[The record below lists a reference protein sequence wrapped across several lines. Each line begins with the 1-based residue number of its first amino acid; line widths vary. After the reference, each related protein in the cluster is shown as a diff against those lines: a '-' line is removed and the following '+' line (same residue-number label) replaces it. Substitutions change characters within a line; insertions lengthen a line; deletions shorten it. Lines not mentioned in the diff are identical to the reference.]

1 MKTQTHSPCE
11 SSLKWPKTRSSLLSS
26 SGLRGREGIC
36 WRISANLCRKEYE
49 YMNIAKDT
57 LVLPSDSYSSARYQ
71 IISLQPLGGEGWA
84 QWQTWS
90 QLQPC
95 SHRTRRQKASEKYPP
110 LLSLQVLIYNMNES
124 GQVLVLALSWHW
136 SLSQNKWALVRSC
149 VRLWVM
155 AEPQHCI
162 RRH

>member
-11 SSLKWPKTRSSLLSS
+11 SSLKWPETRSSLLSS

-84 QWQTWS
+84 QGQTWS
-90 QLQPC
+90 RLQPC

-110 LLSLQVLIYNMNES
+110 LPSLQVLIYNMNES

-155 AEPQHCI
+155 AGPQHCI